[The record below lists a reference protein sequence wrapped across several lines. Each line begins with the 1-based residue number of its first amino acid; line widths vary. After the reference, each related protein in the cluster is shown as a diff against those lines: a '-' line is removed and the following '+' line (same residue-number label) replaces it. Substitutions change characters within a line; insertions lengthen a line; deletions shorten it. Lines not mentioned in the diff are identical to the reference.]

1 MIPDRVI
8 YTDGHN
14 VIVTETA
21 IRVKNS
27 LYRLKGVTQYKLSTL
42 EPERV
47 PGLILLTFGFLLIIV
62 GIFSVIPPTMA
73 QGLQIGNM
81 YLSMNAVALGGGILF
96 LILGLVVSI
105 ITKKKYAV
113 RIATAL
119 GEQDVVVSDKKE
131 YISQIVEALDEA
143 TVENKNSKGK
153 IKKI

>member
-8 YTDGHN
+8 YTDGHH

-27 LYRLKGVTQYKLSTL
+27 MYRLKGVTKYTLSTL
-42 EPERV
+42 EPERI
-47 PGLILLTFGFLLIIV
+47 PGLILLTFGFLLAVI
-62 GIFSVIPPTMA
+62 GAFSVIPATMA
-73 QGLQIGNM
+73 QGLQIGNTNVG
-81 YLSMNAVALGGGILF
+81 MNMIALGGGVLF
-96 LILGLVVSI
+96 LALGLILSLI
-105 ITKKKYAV
+105 AKRKYAV

-143 TVENKNSKGK
+143 TVDSSNKIVKNKRN
-153 IKKI
+153 

>member
-27 LYRLKGVTQYKLSTL
+27 LYRLKGVTKYKLSTL

-47 PGLILLTFGFLLIIV
+47 PGLILLAFGFLLMIV

-73 QGLQIGNM
+73 QGLQFGKT
-81 YLSMNAVALGGGILF
+81 YVSMNAIALGGGILF
-96 LILGLVVSI
+96 LILGLVVNI

-143 TVENKNSKGK
+143 TIETKNNKGK
-153 IKKI
+153 VKEF

>member
-27 LYRLKGVTQYKLSTL
+27 LYRLKGVTKYKLSTV

-47 PGLILLTFGFLLIIV
+47 PGLLLVTFGFLLTIV
-62 GIFSVIPPTMA
+62 GIFSVIPAEMA
-73 QGLQIGNM
+73 QGLQFGKM
-81 YLSMNAVALGGGILF
+81 YLSMNVVALGGGVLF
-96 LILGLVVSI
+96 LILGLLLSVI
-105 ITKKKYAV
+105 AKKKYTV

-131 YISQIVEALDEA
+131 YIHQIVEALDEA
-143 TVENKNSKGK
+143 T
-153 IKKI
+153 IDKKDKRVK

>member
-27 LYRLKGVTQYKLSTL
+27 LYRLKGVTKYTLSTMK
-42 EPERV
+42 PERI
-47 PGLILLTFGFLLIIV
+47 PGLILATFGLLLSVV

-73 QGLQIGNM
+73 QGLQFGNM
-81 YLSMNAVALGGGILF
+81 NVSMNMIALAGGILF
-96 LILGLVVSI
+96 LILGLIVSMVA
-105 ITKKKYAV
+105 KKKYSV

-119 GEQDVVVSDKKE
+119 GEQDVVVSDRKE

-143 TVENKNSKGK
+143 TVERKR
-153 IKKI
+153 

>member
-27 LYRLKGVTQYKLSTL
+27 LYRLKGVTKYTLSTI

-47 PGLILLTFGFLLIIV
+47 PGLILLTFGFLLTIV
-62 GIFSVIPPTMA
+62 GVFSVIPAAMA
-73 QGLQIGNM
+73 QGLQFGKIYVG
-81 YLSMNAVALGGGILF
+81 MNAVALAGGILF

-105 ITKKKYAV
+105 ITKKKYGV

-131 YISQIVEALDEA
+131 YISQIVDALDVA
-143 TVENKNSKGK
+143 TVDKNMRKV
-153 IKKI
+153 KKV

>member
-27 LYRLKGVTQYKLSTL
+27 LYRLKGVTKDKLSTV

-47 PGLILLTFGFLLIIV
+47 PGLLLVTFGFLLTIV

-73 QGLQIGNM
+73 QGLQFGKL
-81 YLSMNAVALGGGILF
+81 YLSMNVIALGGGVLF
-96 LILGLVVSI
+96 LILGLLLSVVA
-105 ITKKKYAV
+105 KKKYTV

-131 YISQIVEALDEA
+131 YIHQIVEALDEA
-143 TVENKNSKGK
+143 TIDKNKKVKVNRV
-153 IKKI
+153 

>member
-27 LYRLKGVTQYKLSTL
+27 LYRLKGVTRYTLSTL

-47 PGLILLTFGFLLIIV
+47 PALILLTFGFLLLVV
-62 GIFSVIPPTMA
+62 GLFSVIPVSMA
-73 QGLQIGNM
+73 QGLQLGKTHV
-81 YLSMNAVALGGGILF
+81 SMNTIAFGGGILF
-96 LILGLVVSI
+96 LVLGLMVSI
-105 ITKKKYAV
+105 ITKKN
-113 RIATAL
+113 ILCAL
-119 GEQDVVVSDKKE
+119 LPHWVKQDVVVSDKKE

-143 TVENKNSKGK
+143 TVENKDNVNKTS
-153 IKKI
+153 I